1 MTRATRVRQ
10 KTETFVFCRYRAAR
24 VVRETRRVFFQ
35 NVARSA
41 PRRFIEYMYHI
52 KPVSELSKT
61 DLASSTFDVSI
72 PERTPNCLPWFTTP
86 RSR

>member
-41 PRRFIEYMYHI
+41 PRRFIE
-52 KPVSELSKT
+52 LNTFSKT
-61 DLASSTFDVSI
+61 DLASSTFDVPI